1 VTERAESFDAEGV
14 GGGTTGGSVEASG
27 ASRALALIERLL
39 LVAGTIL
46 FFVLLYRVGPAKV
59 WENLRHMGWGFIP
72 VLGQELVAILLNTRG
87 WRWSFPPPR
96 PAIRYTTLVAARL
109 AGDAINNL
117 TPTATVGGEVI
128 RVRMVEGQVGATN
141 AWASVA
147 IARIAHT
154 TAQILFIVIGLAV
167 VLGDTPLPHG
177 VRRGLY
183 IFLALLSTGVGLAVI
198 LQRRGMFVALA
209 SAAQRIGLRLPSR
222 FMASLA
228 TLDKEVVRFY
238 REPRAF
244 LTAASFFFLGWLM
257 GVVEVRL
264 ILYFLDVEAGWHVA
278 IMIEVL
284 AQALDAAL
292 FFVPARAGTQE
303 GGIVLIFTLLGLP
316 PVKGLAMAIIRRL
329 RQLSWALAGLV
340 VLSRRRAQLRRV
352 ADEAFP

>member
-1 VTERAESFDAEGV
+1 MTERAEGLDAGRLVDE
-14 GGGTTGGSVEASG
+14 TADDSVEPSG
-27 ASRALALIERLL
+27 ASRALALIEKLL

-46 FFVLLYRVGPAKV
+46 FFVLVYRIGAGKV
-59 WENLRHMGWGFIP
+59 WENLWLMGWGFVP

-96 PAIRYTTLVAARL
+96 PTIRPATLIAARL

-128 RVRMVEGQVGATN
+128 RVRMVERRVGATN

-147 IARIAHT
+147 ISRISHS
-154 TAQILFIVIGLAV
+154 TAQILFIVAGLAI
-167 VLGDTPLPHG
+167 VLGETPLPDG
-177 VRRGLY
+177 VRKGLY
-183 IFLALLSTGVGLAVI
+183 VFLVLLTSGVGLAVV
-198 LQRRGMFVALA
+198 LQRRGMFVTLA
-209 SAAQRIGLRLPSR
+209 SVARRIGLRLPSR

-228 TLDKEVVRFY
+228 KLDTEVVRFY
-238 REPRAF
+238 QQPTAF
-244 LTAASFFFLGWLM
+244 LKSTCFFFLGWLM

-264 ILYFLDVEAGWHVA
+264 ILHFLGVEGGWHAA

-316 PVKGLAMAIIRRL
+316 PAKGLAMAIIRRL
-329 RQLSWALAGLV
+329 RQLSWALAGLI
-340 VLSRRRAQLRRV
+340 VLSHHRAQLRRV
-352 ADEAFP
+352 AQESFP